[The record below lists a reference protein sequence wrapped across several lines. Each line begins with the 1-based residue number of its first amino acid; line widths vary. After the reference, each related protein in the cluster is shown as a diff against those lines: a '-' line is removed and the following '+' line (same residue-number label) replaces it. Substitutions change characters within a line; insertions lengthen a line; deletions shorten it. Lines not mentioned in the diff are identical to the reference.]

1 MSHSQNSSTA
11 DVVRGLLAPSPAST
25 PETAPPN
32 GSALRVVEEARPAR
46 SVGAGVTAA
55 GGADDEAAARLR
67 ELIRDHLAGR
77 TARWLALRDALG
89 THRGTLPALLADVP
103 GPAPAAGPGAVR
115 RPVPR
120 SVDGTLGLLL
130 EHAGPEEAAA
140 VLAALPD
147 RTVEELLSG
156 GSLPGPGLVAAVT
169 GHGDTRTRTALARH
183 SRIDSRALAGL
194 LATGDPRV
202 GAAVYRN
209 PRCTPSLR
217 RTLAHRLDR
226 VPMDADLR
234 AELTAP
240 DGNPPAGWLTPLLGS
255 GDPQLTTRALLL
267 FNGRGVVQRYA
278 LVRVW
283 ECAGPAAVRAIL
295 DDRTLA
301 WSLSIPVVAAVE
313 KALAAEARSNDG
325 AALRRL
331 REGCE
336 PYGDPARLP
345 ALLATARG
353 TSTLRD
359 LLAEPYAHDL
369 PALAEAHAATPFM
382 PKACEELAR
391 HEDASDEQ
399 RLAFRLSVLN
409 EPWREGGRRAG
420 NTHPPALR
428 LAREPLDD
436 SAAPWAEGMVT
447 AGLLDPVELV
457 GTAHPAVHA
466 LGALTRLADR
476 GRLGDAA
483 PAALRAL
490 TEAHLGERP
499 EAWTA
504 LDTLLPDHR
513 GTLHTLITE
522 AGDTPPTAPTEN
534 PRGGDTRTGQPAG
547 PRNDPGNGSGA
558 EATGDEV
565 PGDEVPGVEP
575 PPVPQRREERAALAA
590 LDLLRSLAAAP
601 DELPLPADPG
611 VLRFLARHWQEDA
624 PGLAT
629 PRWLVRACAE
639 HGVESPHEGS
649 WPTAPGFAEVRAE
662 LPRSWGSS
670 TALTEAAYTQGLL
683 PAEEL
688 PGLLPAARL
697 LRLPSDWRRLAFAE
711 AWRAAVG
718 RLLRST
724 LGTDPEAWLR
734 LAATASAAAGS
745 SDPRS
750 ATGPTWTELLELAA
764 EPADAL
770 AQNPAYRP
778 VEDAVPT
785 TPDEALKRVGRG
797 DHLWTWPIGTLLCLA
812 DADTVDAVLPRLG
825 PDGPW
830 LLAAYLMR
838 HERTP
843 RTAFGRLL
851 AGRDPQALRVLAA
864 RTRRLEVGSDVLLAD
879 LDDPEVDLTL
889 LRHGTTAPT
898 GRRIVARSRT
908 HGTPGTRA
916 VTVGALALAEARQD
930 PSGRLVGGVRWLH
943 SAEPDLIEEV
953 FVREGRDLS
962 LLQQVLGCLNLLEHG
977 GTDRLAALVRR
988 DLLGRA
994 AATLCAKA
1002 LTSADPAAVL
1012 RARADREL
1020 APAKFIARLRRDRPA
1035 WHAPGGAATVPGG
1048 IDWAAVEAAHTE
1060 EPLPHWGWVVN
1071 HVDAPEGLR
1080 LRHAALFREPGPDG
1094 LPGGAELTRAR
1105 ARYGLG
1111 GLYHCPLST
1120 QLDGLLASGMLT
1132 GTDLLEVA
1140 APAALML
1147 AYLSGVT
1154 RRTDA
1159 PEQAHAALT
1168 ALTALVA
1175 TRLGS
1180 DPEAWRRVTDRLT
1193 GRDPA
1198 WEPLS
1203 PVAAL
1208 LA

>member
-1 MSHSQNSSTA
+1 MSNSQNGSTA
-11 DVVRGLLAPSPAST
+11 DVVRGLLAPSPST
-25 PETAPPN
+25 TPATVPPA
-32 GSALRVVEEARPAR
+32 GSALRAVEEARPAR
-46 SVGAGVTAA
+46 TVGADVAAA

-77 TARWLALRDALG
+77 PDRWLALRDALA

-103 GPAPAAGPGAVR
+103 DPAPAAGPGTVR
-115 RPVPR
+115 KPVPR
-120 SVDGTLGLLL
+120 SVDVTLELLL
-130 EHAGPEEAAA
+130 EHTGPEEAAA

-147 RTVEELLSG
+147 RAVEELLSG
-156 GSLPGPGLVAAVT
+156 GPLPGPGLVAAVT

-183 SRIDSRALAGL
+183 SRIDSRVLARL

-209 PRCTPSLR
+209 PRCTQSLR

-226 VPMDADLR
+226 VPMDTDLR
-234 AELTAP
+234 AELTDP
-240 DGNPPAGWLTPLLGS
+240 DGYPTLTWLTPLLGS
-255 GDPQLTTRALLL
+255 GDPQLTARALL
-267 FNGRGVVQRYA
+267 FCNARGVIQRYA

-283 ECAGPAAVRAIL
+283 ECAGPAAVRAVL
-295 DDRTLA
+295 DDRTIA

-325 AALRRL
+325 AALRLL

-399 RLAFRLSVLN
+399 RLSFRLSVLN
-409 EPWREGGRRAG
+409 EPWRAGGRRSG
-420 NTHPPALR
+420 NTHPPEQR

-436 SAAPWAEGMVT
+436 SAARWAEGMVT

-457 GTAHPAVHA
+457 RTAHPAVHA

-483 PAALRAL
+483 PAALRELAA
-490 TEAHLGERP
+490 TRLGERP
-499 EAWTA
+499 EAWSA
-504 LDTLLPDHR
+504 LDVLLPDHP
-513 GTLHTLITE
+513 GTLHSLITE
-522 AGDTPPTAPTEN
+522 AGDTPPTAPAPEDGPQGAPEN
-534 PRGGDTRTGQPAG
+534 GTGA
-547 PRNDPGNGSGA
+547 A
-558 EATGDEV
+558 A
-565 PGDEVPGVEP
+565 PGVES

-590 LDLLRSLAAAP
+590 LDLLRSLSAAP
-601 DELPLPADPG
+601 DQLPLPADPG
-611 VLRFLARHWQEDA
+611 VLRFLAHHGQDDA
-624 PGLAT
+624 PALAT

-639 HGVESPHEGS
+639 HGVESPHDGS
-649 WPTAPGFAEVRAE
+649 WPAAPGAGEVRAA
-662 LPRSWGSS
+662 LPESWAS
-670 TALTEAAYTQGLL
+670 TAAPIEMAYTQGLL

-688 PGLLPAARL
+688 PGLLPARRL
-697 LRLPSDWRRLAFAE
+697 LRLPSDWRRFAFAA

-724 LGTDPEAWLR
+724 LGTDPDAWLR
-734 LAATASAAAGS
+734 LAGTASAAAGTA
-745 SDPRS
+745 DPRS
-750 ATGPTWTELLELAA
+750 AGGPTWAELLELSAG
-764 EPADAL
+764 PADAL
-770 AQNPAYRP
+770 TENPAYRP
-778 VEDAVPT
+778 LEDPARSSSTSRPT
-785 TPDEALKRVGRG
+785 TPDEAVRLVGVG
-797 DHLWTWPIGTLLCLA
+797 NHSWSWPIGTLLCLA

-830 LLAAYLMR
+830 LLAAYLTR

-864 RTRRLEVGSDVLLAD
+864 RTGRLEAGSDVLLAD
-879 LDDPEVDLTL
+879 LDEPEVDLTL
-889 LRHGTTAPT
+889 LRYGATAPT
-898 GRRIVARSRT
+898 GRRIVARSRP
-908 HGTPGTRA
+908 HGTSGTRA
-916 VTVGALALAEARQD
+916 VSVGALALADARQD

-962 LLQQVLGCLNLLEHG
+962 LLQQVFGCMNLLEHG
-977 GTDRLAALVRR
+977 GADRLAAFVRR

-1002 LTSADPAAVL
+1002 LASADPAAVL

-1048 IDWAAVEAAHTE
+1048 IDWEAVEAAHTE

-1071 HVDAPEGLR
+1071 HVDAPQGLR

-1105 ARYGLG
+1105 TRYGLG
-1111 GLYHCPLST
+1111 GLYHCPLPT

-1147 AYLSGVT
+1147 AYLSGAT

-1159 PEQAHAALT
+1159 PEQAHAALA

>member
-1 MSHSQNSSTA
+1 MSHSQSSSTA
-11 DVVRGLLAPSPAST
+11 DVVRGLLAPSAATT
-25 PETAPPN
+25 PESVPPD
-32 GSALRVVEEARPAR
+32 GAALRVVEEARPAR
-46 SVGAGVTAA
+46 TVGAGVAAA
-55 GGADDEAAARLR
+55 GGADDEAASRLR
-67 ELIRDHLAGR
+67 ELIRGHLAGR
-77 TARWLALRDALG
+77 PDRWLALREALA

-103 GPAPAAGPGAVR
+103 DPAPVAGPGAVP

-120 SVDGTLGLLL
+120 SVDLTLELLL

-147 RTVEELLSG
+147 RTVEALLSG
-156 GSLPGPGLVAAVT
+156 GPLPGPGLVAAVT
-169 GHGDTRTRTALARH
+169 EHGDTRTRTALARH
-183 SRIDSRALAGL
+183 SRIDSRVLARL
-194 LATGDPRV
+194 LATGDSRV

-234 AELTAP
+234 AELTDPA
-240 DGNPPAGWLTPLLGS
+240 GYPPATWLTPLLGS
-255 GDPQLTTRALLL
+255 GDPQLTVRALLL
-267 FNGRGVVQRYA
+267 HTGRGAVVRYA

-283 ECAGPAAVRAIL
+283 ECSGPAAVRTVL
-295 DDRTLA
+295 DEPALT
-301 WSLSIPVVAAVE
+301 WNLSIPVVAAVE

-325 AALRRL
+325 SALRSL

-336 PYGDPARLP
+336 PYADPARLP

-369 PALAEAHAATPFM
+369 TALAEAHAATPFM

-409 EPWREGGRRAG
+409 EPWRAGGRRSG
-420 NTHPPALR
+420 NTHPPELR

-436 SAAPWAEGMVT
+436 SAALWAEGMVA

-457 GTAHPAVHA
+457 RTGHPAVHA
-466 LGALTRLADR
+466 LGALTRLAGR

-483 PAALRAL
+483 PAALREQ

-504 LDTLLPDHR
+504 LDTLLPGHQ

-522 AGDTPPTAPTEN
+522 AGGTPPAAPA
-534 PRGGDTRTGQPAG
+534 PAG
-547 PRNDPGNGSGA
+547 RPQASAGTGAGA
-558 EATGDEV
+558 E
-565 PGDEVPGVEP
+565 PGTARPAAPGFEP
-575 PPVPQRREERAALAA
+575 PAVPARREERAALAA

-601 DELPLPADPG
+601 DEVPDPTDPG
-611 VLRFLARHWQEDA
+611 VLRFLAHHRQDEA
-624 PGLAT
+624 PGLTT
-629 PRWLVRACAE
+629 PRWLVRACADQ
-639 HGVESPHEGS
+639 GVEPPHDGS
-649 WPTAPGFAEVRAE
+649 WPTAPGPAEVRAE
-662 LPRSWGSS
+662 LPQSWGS
-670 TALTEAAYTQGLL
+670 TAAPIEMAYTQGLL

-688 PGLLPAARL
+688 PGLLPARRL
-697 LRLPSDWRRLAFAE
+697 LGLPSDWRRFAFAA

-724 LGTDPEAWLR
+724 LGTDPDAWLR
-734 LAATASAAAGS
+734 LAETASAAAGCA
-745 SDPRS
+745 DHRS
-750 ATGPTWTELLELAA
+750 AGGPTWAELLELSAG
-764 EPADAL
+764 PADAL
-770 AQNPAYRP
+770 MENPAYRP
-778 VEDAVPT
+778 LEDPKSATPRPT
-785 TPDEALKRVGRG
+785 TPEEAVRLVGVGNHR
-797 DHLWTWPIGTLLCLA
+797 WTWPIGTLLCLA

-830 LLAAYLMR
+830 LLAAYLTR

-851 AGRDPQALRVLAA
+851 AGRDPHALYVLAA
-864 RTRRLEVGSDVLLAD
+864 RTRRLEAGADVLLAD

-889 LRHGTTAPT
+889 LRYGSTTPT
-898 GRRIVARSRT
+898 GRRIVARSRP
-908 HGTPGTRA
+908 HGTTGAGT
-916 VTVGALALAEARQD
+916 VSVGALALADARRD
-930 PSGRLVGGVRWLH
+930 PSGRLAGGALWLH

-953 FVREGRDLS
+953 FAREGRDLS

-977 GTDRLAALVRR
+977 GADRLAALVRR

-1002 LTSADPAAVL
+1002 LASTDPAAVL
-1012 RARADREL
+1012 RTRAAREL
-1020 APAKFIARLRRDRPA
+1020 APEKFITRLRRDRPA
-1035 WHAPGGAATVPGG
+1035 WQAPGGAATVPGG
-1048 IDWAAVEAAHTE
+1048 IDWEAVEAAHTE
-1060 EPLPHWGWVVN
+1060 EPLPNWGWVVN
-1071 HVDAPEGLR
+1071 SASAPAGLR
-1080 LRHAALFREPGPDG
+1080 LRNAALVREPGPDG
-1094 LPGGAELTRAR
+1094 LPDGAELTRAR

-1111 GLYHCPLST
+1111 GLYHCPLPN

-1132 GTDLLEVA
+1132 GTDLLHEA

-1147 AYLSGVT
+1147 AYLSGAA

-1159 PEQAHAALT
+1159 PEQAHAALR
-1168 ALTALVA
+1168 ALTGLVA
-1175 TRLGS
+1175 ARLGS
-1180 DPEAWRRVTDRLT
+1180 DPQAWRRVTDRLT

-1208 LA
+1208 LT